1 LVLSALKSPPFEL
14 ANEVDIKFVSYK
26 CCFLLALASGRRSE
40 ISLEL
45 ELDLL
50 CLVLSKYIF
59 NILIGHSRSEEES
72 EGRAG
77 MKIGSE
83 SLLGI

>member
-1 LVLSALKSPPFEL
+1 MDLDDKSKIPLFKGK
-14 ANEVDIKFVSYK
+14 N
-26 CCFLLALASGRRSE
+26 
-40 ISLEL
+40 SLEL

-59 NILIGHSRSEEES
+59 NILIGRSRS

-83 SLLGI
+83 PLLGI